1 MRLFISK
8 SNKLNPISEE
18 IFKLEKDLQKL
29 VEANIGSLFSGLQ
42 FVETEFSFS
51 GQHKEMRIDT
61 LAYDTQS
68 KSFVIIEY
76 KRGKSFSV
84 IDQGYAYLSAMLNKS
99 ADFVLS
105 YNNKFKTNFAV
116 KDINW
121 NESKVYFISP
131 EFTAMQKESVS
142 FKDLPIFL
150 WEVKKYK
157 SDIISLNRV
166 GISTGTAEIAS
177 IASKGSR
184 SKSVQTQVKAYT
196 ETDLISKSKEHIK
209 ELYFE
214 LKDALQD
221 LANFEIKI
229 TKLYTAF
236 TLDGSNVVDIE
247 PFGNSLKIFLNVSKG
262 NLKDPYGIAR
272 DISKVGHHGNGDYQV
287 ELKNTENFDKL
298 LALVKGILNRQ

>member
-1 MRLFISK
+1 MKLFSA
-8 SNKLNPISEE
+8 KLKKLSPIYEE
-18 IFKLEKDLQKL
+18 NFKLEKDLQKL
-29 VEANIGSLFSGLQ
+29 VESNIKTLFSGLQ
-42 FVETEFSFS
+42 FVKTEFSFS

-68 KSFVIIEY
+68 KAFVIIEY

-99 ADFVLS
+99 ADFVLA

-116 KDINW
+116 SDINW

-157 SDIISLNRV
+157 SNIISLNRV
-166 GISTGTAEIAS
+166 GISTGTAQIAS
-177 IASKGSR
+177 ISSKYSK
-184 SKSVQTQVKAYT
+184 SKSVQTQVKTYT

-221 LANFEIKI
+221 IANFEIKI

-236 TLDGSNVVDIE
+236 ILNGSNVIDIE
-247 PFGNSLKIFLNVSKG
+247 PIGNSLKVFLNAAKG
-262 NLKDPYGIAR
+262 KLKDPYGITR
-272 DISKVGHHGNGDYQV
+272 DISKVGHHGNGDYLV
-287 ELKNTENFDKL
+287 ELKNSEKL
-298 LALVKGILNRQ
+298 NKLIELVKSLINN